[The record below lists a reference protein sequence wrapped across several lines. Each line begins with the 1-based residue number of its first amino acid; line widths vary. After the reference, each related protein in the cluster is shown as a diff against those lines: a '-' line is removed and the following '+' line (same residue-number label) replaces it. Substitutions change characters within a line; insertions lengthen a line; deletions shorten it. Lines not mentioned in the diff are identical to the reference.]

1 MIKKLSNFKIT
12 RIWDTILEKKKLFE
26 CTGTLFYQSHK
37 LIYKQA
43 KAANDYYKLNRIH
56 YSIRGKISIGR
67 EKQYIRDRLLLV

>member
-1 MIKKLSNFKIT
+1 M
-12 RIWDTILEKKKLFE
+12 FE

-43 KAANDYYKLNRIH
+43 KAANDYCKLNRIH
-56 YSIRGKISIGR
+56 DSIRGKISIGR